1 LGCVQANVHRRAQ
14 HHAALDGLG
23 PALLANW
30 IVDEDIAAGTLVDL
44 FPQFNVTATDFET
57 AVRLLYPSR
66 AYLPL
71 KVRAFIDFLKAD
83 VARTALGK
91 LV

>member
-44 FPQFNVTATDFET
+44 FPQFHVTATDFET